1 MFKLDIRKV
10 RSLMY
15 VRRLNFER
23 CNRYENVAEHSFY
36 VGVMAYRIAIDQE
49 LGEEEARYCLKMG
62 LMHDMPE
69 AVTGDI
75 PFLVRRA
82 MGKMAVVGLDE
93 MGAKELNISLGTD
106 SRTLEIVKLAD
117 ILEFALYLKEETVSG
132 NRHLQ
137 PIYCETLGRLL
148 EYLEMYGD
156 SIENI
161 LGVPRSTILEV
172 AKALPKE
179 IKH

>member
-1 MFKLDIRKV
+1 MFKLDIKKV

-36 VGVMAYRIAIDQE
+36 VGIIAYRIAMDTG

-69 AVTGDI
+69 AVTGDV

-82 MGKMAVVGLDE
+82 LGKMTTVGLDE
-93 MGAKELNISLGTD
+93 LGAQELGINLGTD

-117 ILEFALYLKEETVSG
+117 ILEFAMYLKEETIAG
-132 NRHLQ
+132 NRHLRA
-137 PIYCETLGRLL
+137 IYHETLGRLL
-148 EYLEMYGD
+148 EYLEVYGD
-156 SIENI
+156 SIESI
-161 LGVPRSTILEV
+161 LGISRDTILEV
-172 AKALPKE
+172 AKALPEE